1 MWLTGCFYTRDRTT
15 TPVSHSMLSV
25 PLFPLSL
32 LSLHPAP
39 PSLILDDEPEL
50 SDSLKETVRSVT
62 DGRAAL
68 NELTH
73 LLAGFQNSTQGQ
85 GQGQGGKGERGG
97 WEEDTG
103 DRGRRRHRDVH
114 GESEWQGGRGGTL
127 SKPSR
132 APLSLSGLVSRRDF
146 LVACS
151 RSG

>member
-1 MWLTGCFYTRDRTT
+1 
-15 TPVSHSMLSV
+15 MLSV

-39 PSLILDDEPEL
+39 PFLILDDEPEL

-68 NELTH
+68 NELTQ

-85 GQGQGGKGERGG
+85 GQGQKGEGGG
-97 WEEDTG
+97 WEEDAG

-114 GESEWQGGRGGTL
+114 GESEWQGGRNGTL

-132 APLSLSGLVSRRDF
+132 ASLSLSGLVSRRDF